1 MIVAQNHPSA
11 DTKGEPSM
19 KKSLVALAL
28 SAGHTANTGHIGS
41 ASAQTP
47 TAKGRVA
54 ADKGHRAVKNT
65 GHIGHTSPS

>member
-1 MIVAQNHPSA
+1 
-11 DTKGEPSM
+11 M